1 MGACKMYSNIK
12 LGEIALQHLVK
23 LEPENAAN
31 YVVLSSL
38 FAESGN
44 WGNEGSIRSRM
55 PESGLKKT
63 PGFSWV
69 EVENKFHACI
79 QSQCPKEFF

>member
-1 MGACKMYSNIK
+1 MYYNIK

-69 EVENKFHACI
+69 EVENRFHVCI
-79 QSQCPKEFF
+79 QNQCPKEFF